1 MRNNNIKEKAKEERK
16 ESYLV
21 DPLDC
26 GFVETFGEH
35 VLCFT
40 LRDV

>member
-1 MRNNNIKEKAKEERK
+1 MRNNNNITKKKAKEERK

-26 GFVETFGEH
+26 GFI
-35 VLCFT
+35 
-40 LRDV
+40 